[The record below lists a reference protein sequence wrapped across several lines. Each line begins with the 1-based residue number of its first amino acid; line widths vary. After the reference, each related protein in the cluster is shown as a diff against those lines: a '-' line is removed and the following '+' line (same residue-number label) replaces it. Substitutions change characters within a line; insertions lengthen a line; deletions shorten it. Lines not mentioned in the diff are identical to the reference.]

1 MDYSDPRLKGFKKFE
16 YIDDA
21 LKKFFNS
28 LDLNPVDCEVVNV
41 SNALGRVLGED
52 VISNVNVPHFSRAA
66 MDGYAVI
73 SEDTIGASFDNPI
86 RLKIVGES
94 APGKPY
100 RGQITKGEA
109 VRISTGAKMPEGSNA
124 VVMVEYTK
132 QIGDY
137 VEIYA
142 PVGENQNVSKVGEDI
157 KKGEIILKK
166 GTVLEPFDLSLL
178 YSIGITKIAVR
189 RKVRVAVGAV
199 GSELVDANK
208 FNNVSDNQKYII
220 ETNRIMISS
229 ALSYFNC
236 EIVDLGIIS
245 DDEEDIKDAIIK
257 GLNEADIVVLTGG
270 SSVGKYDYIPNII
283 NELGEPGVIVHG
295 VTAHPGRPVALAS
308 INGKPIINLPGY
320 PVAAYVDF
328 LLFVP
333 PIIFRLLGI
342 SGEYIPLKVKA
353 VLDSKVPSKPGT
365 RSFVRVK
372 LVRKGGEYHAIP
384 IRLTGAGVLSSLSK
398 ADGFLIIPED
408 LEGLDKGSE
417 VEVLL
422 IRRFIS

>member
-1 MDYSDPRLKGFKKFE
+1 
-16 YIDDA
+16 
-21 LKKFFNS
+21 
-28 LDLNPVDCEVVNV
+28 
-41 SNALGRVLGED
+41 
-52 VISNVNVPHFSRAA
+52 
-66 MDGYAVI
+66 
-73 SEDTIGASFDNPI
+73 
-86 RLKIVGES
+86 
-94 APGKPY
+94 
-100 RGQITKGEA
+100 
-109 VRISTGAKMPEGSNA
+109 
-124 VVMVEYTK
+124 
-132 QIGDY
+132 
-137 VEIYA
+137 
-142 PVGENQNVSKVGEDI
+142 
-157 KKGEIILKK
+157 
-166 GTVLEPFDLSLL
+166 VLEPFDLSLL

-245 DDEEDIKDAIIK
+245 DDEDDIKDAIIK